1 LLAIIDSATTGLLG
15 LALDAAAMRQ
25 MALAHN
31 IANINTP
38 DYRRVNVAFEQHVSA
53 MLETGVPDL
62 AEPTT
67 RAALRPHFQLAPAGA
82 EARVEI
88 DAEVTAL
95 SENTLHH
102 QVLLKMLNKHMAIMS
117 MAVNEGKR

>member
-25 MALAHN
+25 QALAHN
-31 IANINTP
+31 IANLNTP
-38 DYRRVNVAFEQHVSA
+38 GYRRVSVAFEQHVGA
-53 MLETGVPDL
+53 MLESGAPDL
-62 AEPTT
+62 RGETA
-67 RAALRPHFQLAPAGA
+67 RATLRPHFQFAPAGA
-82 EARVEI
+82 EERVEI